1 MEQETYSNY
10 HAQADVCLQ
19 QVQNKGDN
27 LMIHFGTGGWR
38 AVIGEEFT
46 RANLELL
53 AQALSDKMKEECVSI
68 EGMVIGYDR
77 RFLSRESMQWMAQ
90 VFAKNG
96 IKAMLIDKS
105 CPTPLVMFYVQ
116 QHDLHYGLMITASH
130 NPAVYNG
137 VKVFTKGGRDADLAV
152 TADIEAYIARVQQPV
167 ETMDYDAALKK
178 ALIAEFNPIN
188 DYLDSILS
196 DINVSE
202 IRKANLHV
210 ALDPMYGVSETSIK
224 TILITARCDV
234 DIIHGRHDP
243 LFGGHTPAPDSDA
256 MKELGSYTVMHGYDM
271 GVATD
276 GDADRISVVDDTG
289 RYLAPDDLLV
299 ILYWYLIQYRGM
311 HGPCVRNLC
320 TTHRLDRIAEKYHE
334 QCYEVPV
341 GFKWIS
347 AKMDETHAIIGGES
361 SGGLAIQG
369 RIKGK
374 DGVYAAALLTEML
387 AVTGMKMSEI
397 YSYMEEICGSAC
409 MAEHSYRFKPELKE
423 EFKHVILEEKKIP
436 ELPYETD
443 HVSYMDGCKLYFK
456 NGGWL
461 SIRFSGTEPLLRV
474 FAEMPTQQDAENVCK
489 LTKKFLNL

>member
-1 MEQETYSNY
+1 
-10 HAQADVCLQ
+10 
-19 QVQNKGDN
+19 
-27 LMIHFGTGGWR
+27 MIHFGTGGWR
-38 AVIGEEFT
+38 AVIAEEFT
-46 RANLELL
+46 RENLEIL
-53 AQALSDKMKEECVSI
+53 AKAMADKMKH
-68 EGMVIGYDR
+68 EGYASEGIVIGYDR
-77 RFLSRESMQWMAQ
+77 RFLSKEAMQWMAQ
-90 VFAKNG
+90 VFAEND
-96 IKAMLIDKS
+96 ITANLINKS

-137 VKVFTKGGRDADLAV
+137 VKVFTQGGRDADLSV
-152 TADIEAYIARVQQPV
+152 TADIETYIAKVKEPV
-167 ETMDYDAALKK
+167 ERMDYEEALNQKK
-178 ALIAEFNPIN
+178 IIEFNPIN

-196 DINVSE
+196 DLDVSA
-202 IRKANLHV
+202 IRKAGLHI
-210 ALDPMYGVSETSIK
+210 ALDPMYGVSETSIR

-234 DIIHGRHDP
+234 DTIHGRHDP
-243 LFGGHTPAPDSDA
+243 LFGGHTPAPNSDA
-256 MKELGSYTVMHGYDM
+256 MKELGNYTVMHHYDM

-289 RYLAPDDLLV
+289 RYLSPNDLLV

-320 TTHRLDRIAEKYHE
+320 TTHRLDRIAEKYGE
-334 QCYEVPV
+334 KCYEVPV

-374 DGVYAAALLTEML
+374 DGVYAAGLLTEML

-397 YSYMEEICGSAC
+397 YTHIESICGSASLV
-409 MAEHSYRFKPELKE
+409 EHNYRFRQELKE
-423 EFKHVILEEKKIP
+423 EFQHVILEEKKIP
-436 ELPYETD
+436 ELPYEID
-443 HVSYMDGCKLYFK
+443 HVSYMDGCKVYFK
-456 NGGWL
+456 NCGWL

-474 FAEMPTQQDAENVCK
+474 FCEMPQEEQAEDVCRR
-489 LTKKFLNL
+489 TKEFMNL